1 MWGLVALGVG
11 GVMWGLIAL
20 GVTLAIS
27 WLSYGTARR
36 FVRER
41 LRYVESALTPTA
53 AVVAGLIAA
62 VVAVPVVGLLHII
75 PLLGTLVGGG
85 TAVVFGLSVGL
96 GVRSGAQDVKRGY
109 VITSGT

>member
-1 MWGLVALGVG
+1 MWQLIELGVG
-11 GVMWGLIAL
+11 GLMWGLIIL

-41 LRYVESALTPTA
+41 LRYVESALTPA
-53 AVVAGLIAA
+53 AAIIAGIIAA
-62 VVAVPVVGLLHII
+62 VVAAPVVGLLHII
-75 PLLGTLVGGG
+75 PLLGSLVGGG
-85 TAVVFGLSVGL
+85 TALVFGLSVGL
-96 GVRSGAQDVKRGY
+96 GVRSGARDVKRGY